1 MQYIIY
7 LILLIVCIIG
17 GVVYISSETNTKSSS
32 SLKHL
37 QNTTPTKQPQLQIIR
52 TEVSLP
58 IQTHIQTKNVLPSY
72 VESRSIL
79 VEAEDV
85 SQQPFVQR
93 TNNVMSPYAPLPN
106 NVPPSLSV
114 AEHTPASRCPRVNFW
129 CSPLCGLYV

>member
-1 MQYIIY
+1 MQHNLHIIY

-17 GVVYISSETNTKSSS
+17 GVVYISTNMKTESST

-37 QNTTPTKQPQLQIIR
+37 QHTTPIKQQQLQIIR

-58 IQTHIQTKNVLPSY
+58 IQTKNVLPSY